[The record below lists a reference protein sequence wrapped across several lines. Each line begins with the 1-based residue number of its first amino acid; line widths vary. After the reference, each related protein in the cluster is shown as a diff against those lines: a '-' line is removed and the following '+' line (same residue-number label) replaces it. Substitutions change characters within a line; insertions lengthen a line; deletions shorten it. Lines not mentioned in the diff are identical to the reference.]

1 MSRVKKSRSLKRVTG
16 GVKTGTKERTKLE
29 RKQRK
34 AKQKAANPVN
44 KNRQRSVYQ
53 KFLDDNNLV
62 ETQHVA
68 KPVKATE
75 SVATVNTPDVMD
87 SHYEK
92 PKKDTSLWDQLENP
106 QNPDTF

>member
-34 AKQKAANPVN
+34 AKQQAANPVK

-53 KFLDDNNLV
+53 RFLDENNLV
-62 ETQHVA
+62 ETQHAA
-68 KPVKATE
+68 KPKAQTQSAQE
-75 SVATVNTPDVMD
+75 PVFEQEQPRVSQKPV
-87 SHYEK
+87 EK
-92 PKKDTSLWDQLENP
+92 ESLWDQLEKPKNT
-106 QNPDTF
+106 DTF

>member
-34 AKQKAANPVN
+34 AKQKIANPVN

-53 KFLDDNNLV
+53 KFLDENNLV

-68 KPVKATE
+68 KPAKAAE
-75 SVATVNTPDVMD
+75 SITAENTSNVVD

-92 PKKDTSLWDQLENP
+92 PKKEASLWDQLENP
-106 QNPDTF
+106 QNQDTF